1 MKASKNLIRAIA
13 ALVASSVLCV
23 GVCLAWFSANKKV
36 DAGGFNSYAKGVNIA
51 KFQITAYQLEAV
63 EGNDTEYKKGE
74 ELTPSQMKV
83 YGGLNGGTTAVLLR
97 IEYAFKQ
104 ELGKNYEIHATCKN
118 DERSITKVAGEDKFD
133 CYLSDAVTFYR
144 ASEAGGAVS
153 AGEAFG
159 FFKTSGLTE
168 TKSKNLKISTAAITD
183 GGSSGADDTGAVEPE
198 KSVSAVDFIYDGVSI
213 SDTQSEES
221 GIKIGD
227 FIVGG
232 HLYKAS
238 QTSVYFDKISTT
250 LKIAYVRLVATDGD
264 KRTMRVT
271 ADNIAQVLATRSDLV
286 EKLSF

>member
-13 ALVASSVLCV
+13 ALVASAVLCV

-36 DAGGFNSYAKGVNIA
+36 DAGGSNSYAKGVNIA

-63 EGNDTEYKKGE
+63 EGSDTGYKKGE
-74 ELTPSQMKV
+74 ELSPSQMKV

-97 IEYAFKQ
+97 IEYAFKE

-144 ASEAGGAVS
+144 ASEVGGAVT

-168 TKSKNLKISTAAITD
+168 TKSKNLKINTAAITD
-183 GGSSGADDTGAVEPE
+183 GGSAGADNALSLIMD
-198 KSVSAVDFIYDGVSI
+198 Y
-213 SDTQSEES
+213 SDNYITKLYSLALENGGTLNSQMTFAGDLQFYMEE
-221 GIKIGD
+221 
-227 FIVGG
+227 
-232 HLYKAS
+232 
-238 QTSVYFDKISTT
+238 
-250 LKIAYVRLVATDGD
+250 
-264 KRTMRVT
+264 T
-271 ADNIAQVLATRSDLV
+271 A
-286 EKLSF
+286 

>member
-74 ELTPSQMKV
+74 ELTPAQMKV
-83 YGGLNGGTTAVLLR
+83 YGGLTAALPP
-97 IEYAFKQ
+97 
-104 ELGKNYEIHATCKN
+104 C
-118 DERSITKVAGEDKFD
+118 
-133 CYLSDAVTFYR
+133 CW
-144 ASEAGGAVS
+144 
-153 AGEAFG
+153 
-159 FFKTSGLTE
+159 
-168 TKSKNLKISTAAITD
+168 TKSKNLKINTAAITD

-232 HLYKAS
+232 QLYKAS